1 MNLNPATGWELL
13 GKSDLAIER
22 LLTNYSK
29 LEPTKRAEV
38 YSLKGRNAK
47 TRWLETWV
55 QSEPAERQKK
65 AFESTYLLD
74 AYEHYEK
81 AYNEDLN
88 HFYSGINALGL
99 LTVIT
104 SLAEGLP
111 DVFSLEYDTEE
122 EAENAL
128 KAYKARS
135 QKLCILVQSSIEAQR
150 KRTNGATDLWLNM
163 TEADLACLTS
173 NKPLRVGGLYK
184 KVIQEASDLNFD
196 SAKRQLIIYEQLSVL
211 TENVQ
216 AALTAFNEAKIFDVS
231 KRHYLLFTG
240 HMIDKQDREEK
251 RFPAALEQIARQA
264 IKDKVQQ
271 EKDKFGDQLI
281 GIAGGAC
288 GGDILFHEVC
298 AELGV
303 DTELYLALPREQFI
317 VESVEFAGNSWVDR
331 FDDLFKRLPKRLL
344 SNTKELPKWLQ
355 KKEGYTIWERNNLW
369 MLNSALVCSGINMT
383 MIALWD
389 GKGGDGAGGT
399 EHMVKQ
405 AKVRGAKTIIVDI
418 NTLT

>member
-1 MNLNPATGWELL
+1 MLKPAGLKR
-13 GKSDLAIER
+13 GFISDP
-22 LLTNYSK
+22 S
-29 LEPTKRAEV
+29 
-38 YSLKGRNAK
+38 
-47 TRWLETWV
+47 
-55 QSEPAERQKK
+55 ERQKK
-65 AFESTYLLD
+65 ALQSTYLLD
-74 AYEHYEK
+74 AYEHYER

-104 SLAEGLP
+104 SLAERLP
-111 DVFSLEYDTEE
+111 DVFSLEYDTDE

-150 KRTNGATDLWLNM
+150 KRTNGAIDLWLNM
-163 TEADLACLTS
+163 TEADHACLTL

-196 SAKRQLIIYEQLSVL
+196 SAKRQLVIYEQLGVL
-211 TENVQ
+211 PDNVKE
-216 AALTAFNEAKIFDVS
+216 ALSAFNEAKVFDVS

-240 HMIDKQDREEK
+240 HMIDKQDRKEE
-251 RFPAALEQIARQA
+251 RFPAKLEQSARKA
-264 IKDKVQQ
+264 IKEQVEL
-271 EKDKFGDQLI
+271 EKAKYGDQLK

-288 GGDILFHEVC
+288 GGDILFHEMC

-303 DTELYLALPREQFI
+303 ETELYLALPREQFI
-317 VESVEFAGNSWVDR
+317 VKSVEFAGNNWVDR
-331 FDDLFKRLPKRLL
+331 FDDLFKKLPKKYLA
-344 SNTKELPKWLQ
+344 NTKELPKWLQ
-355 KKEGYTIWERNNLW
+355 HKNSYTIWERNNLW
-369 MLNSALVCSGINMT
+369 MLNSSLVCSGINMT

-405 AKVRGAKTIIVDI
+405 AKSRGAKTIVIDI